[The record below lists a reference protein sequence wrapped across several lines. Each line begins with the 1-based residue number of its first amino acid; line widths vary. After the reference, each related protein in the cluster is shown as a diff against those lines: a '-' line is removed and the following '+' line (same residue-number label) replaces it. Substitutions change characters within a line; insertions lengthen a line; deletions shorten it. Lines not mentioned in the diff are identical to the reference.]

1 MCVVWLQCW
10 SAPSHSD
17 VGRTSPL
24 RGQVAHQSACWPQF
38 LNFYGFTL
46 IWACEMAQWV
56 KMLSAKT
63 DTFEFNLWDPHG
75 GKRVS
80 AFMRTHPR
88 APVWRP
94 EGNLWKLAL
103 PFYYVDP
110 GDRTMSSDIA
120 ACSVTPW
127 ATFLVLEV
135 HLNKWTTWNVAPAT
149 ERFYEN
155 IVTIKMLGFNPRALY
170 RIGKHSTT
178 KRYPQPFSCCTR
190 PNKQTTKSP

>member
-1 MCVVWLQCW
+1 
-10 SAPSHSD
+10 
-17 VGRTSPL
+17 
-24 RGQVAHQSACWPQF
+24 
-38 LNFYGFTL
+38 
-46 IWACEMAQWV
+46 MAQWV

-75 GKRVS
+75 GRRVS
-80 AFMRTHPR
+80 AFMGTHFR

-103 PFYYVDP
+103 PFHYVDP
-110 GDRTMSSDIA
+110 GDQTLSSGLA

-127 ATFLVLEV
+127 ATSLVLEMP
-135 HLNKWTTWNVAPAT
+135 LNKWTTWNVAPAT

-155 IVTIKMLGFNPRALY
+155 IVTIKMLAFNPRTLY

-178 KRYPQPFSCCTR
+178 KRYPQPFRCCTR
-190 PNKQTTKSP
+190 PNRQQQNPHSFLLCSSMWLSLLATCHSAVAVVVKPEEEEEEEKIEASG